1 MYGQRLREFSYPVHL
16 PHENNDILEEL
27 YKLGSWLVSRKH
39 AVSSWLQ
46 KKPTVW
52 ILCMKEHRMIKVIGD
67 IFFEQRSCYGMQWNL
82 V

>member
-1 MYGQRLREFSYPVHL
+1 MNVPRAEIVYGERLCEFSYPVHL
-16 PHENNDILEEL
+16 PHENDGILGEP

-52 ILCMKEHRMIKVIGD
+52 IRCMEEHRMIEVIGD
-67 IFFEQRSCYGMQWNL
+67 NFL
-82 V
+82 